1 MMALTPSPLFSLD
14 FRSLNGMLRFCA
26 RCSAVAHSSTLLN
39 SSQASCGDIPDGT
52 TAASRV
58 AASPDA
64 RAAAAA
70 ASPRCG
76 SLAGGSLPGGI
87 GCDGGGAVAEGS
99 WLGGIGCCCA
109 GAACSLGCGPGEV

>member
-1 MMALTPSPLFSLD
+1 MMALTPSPLFSFD

-39 SSQASCGDIPDGT
+39 SAQASCGDIPDGT

-64 RAAAAA
+64 GGAAAA
-70 ASPRCG
+70 ASPPGG
-76 SLAGGSLPGGI
+76 SLAGC
-87 GCDGGGAVAEGS
+87 CDGGGAVVEGS
-99 WLGGIGCCCA
+99 RPGIGCCRA
-109 GAACSLGCGPGEV
+109 GAACSFGCGPGEV